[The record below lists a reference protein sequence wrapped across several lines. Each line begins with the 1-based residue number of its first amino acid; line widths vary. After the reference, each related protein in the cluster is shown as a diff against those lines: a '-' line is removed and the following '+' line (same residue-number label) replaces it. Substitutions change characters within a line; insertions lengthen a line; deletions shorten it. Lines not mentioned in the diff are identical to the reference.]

1 MIPVSA
7 VIPIWAGPFGGGPV
21 PPQPV
26 TAPNTLPPTAQPSAL
41 LATLRT
47 DGEGQVVWGSLDSQT
62 TNTSVWSFVRYQIS
76 PDENTITSRGL
87 IVDTEMGVLPEDNPN
102 YEWFQGA
109 SFGQSRLYSVGPATF
124 LGLKSTVGSADLFYA
139 FYYQRIE
146 PFLQYQS
153 IFDLDARY
161 LVDYGTQGSGDAR
174 IAIQD
179 TTRYIEVA
187 NLLYVE
193 PSAYVLRRI
202 ISNPYL
208 SYAGLYEP
216 TDQLNGQWAKS
227 GFITGTAYE
236 RVLTTSTP
244 NASVRGYYEGTLDAY
259 NTLLTGTVTTGA
271 LPASTLQGVGT
282 KFLQEVAVGDFIKTE
297 DGRTFT
303 ITNVASSQEEI
314 SVAPALTASYTGV
327 LYRSPYPDTGSRVT
341 EVKLK
346 VFSTGNSVTAPDTGI
361 YFTAKA
367 NGRIYTVYLRYQA
380 GLPIIQLQQNGP
392 ASAVLLSVPFNWA
405 DQAFHYYMLWAD
417 AAGNNVSLLVDD
429 TLLGNVPL
437 NNFSASATHAD
448 FRFGHNNGTSVV
460 GWETLSHVWTP
471 PASARRTLGVWL
483 GGDRTDIDNWQI
495 PRTDNP
501 LGALPA
507 VPNSEANGADIVQ
520 MDWTNPI
527 EVRVH
532 RDPTFG
538 VSIYRPDLANP
549 PWYVAGDF
557 NSEYT
562 NPTQAWI
569 NVDET
574 RLPMQTGEAFGSVA
588 FGAIDPLS
596 VSHQSWDYVRYRTY
610 QWPDQDFRSPQHHVL
625 NYANQLGSTELFGQT
640 EPESV
645 VVESLDNRTVSLI
658 PTNFYAQS
666 IVRVID
672 GQNLISAT
680 QWTFNPETQT
690 VTLGVD
696 ANGFPVTFSSD
707 HAAITL
713 VFVAGTPV
721 TQTYLE
727 SVPWSK
733 TATLLN
739 EGTPPFV
746 YQQAQAITRNVVAG
760 AVLFDPT
767 IPTEFI
773 DNTPYDTL
781 EFLSPF
787 SVVPDLS
794 TTALPPFYLP
804 PPAVPNTAAQVPA
817 AYQTV
822 DVYEVDNGAQQNLIA
837 ICDDGPFTL
846 DFSASTGP
854 NTVVIGPQFN
864 EYAAPHP
871 LDAEWEQAGLFPAGP
886 TSTAGVLR
894 LSGGTSIFDIATS
907 SASNPAIITTTN
919 DHGFHV
925 GSNVL
930 VYGHSTAGVN
940 GLWTVIGVP
949 APNQFAI
956 GYNNA
961 AAGTGG
967 QASVGHQND
976 VSTTTMWQVGGTL
989 GPAGHFV
996 LAPSAIGQQVII
1008 GLNGVPIFP

>member
-1 MIPVSA
+1 MNPTT
-7 VIPIWAGPFGGGPV
+7 PII
-21 PPQPV
+21 
-26 TAPNTLPPTAQPSAL
+26 
-41 LATLRT
+41 LRT

-62 TNTSVWSFVRYQIS
+62 ANTSVWSFVRYQIS
-76 PDENTITSRGL
+76 PDQNTLTSRGF

-109 SFGQSRLYSVGPATF
+109 SFGQARLYTAAGPVTF
-124 LGLKSTVGSADLFYA
+124 LGLKSTVGSPDLYYS

-146 PFLQYQS
+146 PFLQYQA

-187 NLLYVE
+187 TLLYVE
-193 PSAYVLRRI
+193 PSNYVLRRL

-208 SYAGLYEP
+208 SFAGLYEP
-216 TDQLNGQWAKS
+216 TAQLNGQWTKT
-227 GFITGTAYE
+227 GFLTGTPYE
-236 RVLTTSTP
+236 RVLTTSMI
-244 NASVRGYYEGTLDAY
+244 NAGARGYYEGTLDAY
-259 NTLLTGTVTTGA
+259 NTLLTGTVTTPTA
-271 LPASTLQGVGT
+271 LPTNTLLGTNT
-282 KFLQEVAVGDFIKTE
+282 KFLQELAAGDFVKTE

-303 ITNVASSQEEI
+303 VTNVAASQEEI
-314 SVAPALTASYTGV
+314 NVAPVLSASYTGP
-327 LYRSPYPDTGSRVT
+327 LYRTPYPDTNSRIT

-346 VFSTGNSVTAPDTGI
+346 VVSTGNPATTPDVGI
-361 YFTAKA
+361 YFTGKA
-367 NGRIYTVYLRYQA
+367 NGRIYTVYLLYVA
-380 GLPIIQLQQNGP
+380 GVPTVQLRQNGP
-392 ASAVLLSVPFNWA
+392 ASAVLLSAAFNWA
-405 DQAFHYYMLWAD
+405 DDNFHYYMVWAD
-417 AAGNNVSLLVDD
+417 AAGDNVSLLLDD
-429 TLLGNVPL
+429 TVVGNVPL
-437 NNFSASATHAD
+437 SNFTANATHKD
-448 FRFGHNNGTSVV
+448 IRFGHNNGTSVAS
-460 GWETLSHVWTP
+460 WETISHVWTP

-483 GGDRTDIDNWQI
+483 GGERTDIDNWQI

-501 LGALPA
+501 LGSLPA
-507 VPNSEANGADIVQ
+507 VPNSEVAGGSIVQ

-549 PWYVAGDF
+549 PWYVAGSF

-574 RLPMQTGEAFGSVA
+574 RLPMQSGEAFGSVA
-588 FGAIDPLS
+588 FGAIDPMS
-596 VSHQSWDYVRYRTY
+596 VTHQSWDYVRYRIY

-625 NYANQLGSTELFGQT
+625 NYANQIGSTELFDQT
-640 EPESV
+640 EPETV

-672 GQNLISAT
+672 GTTLISAT

-690 VTLGVD
+690 VTLGYD
-696 ANGFPVTFSSD
+696 SNGFPVTFSD
-707 HAAITL
+707 AHAAITL
-713 VFVAGTPV
+713 VFVPGTPV

-727 SVPWSK
+727 SVPWEK
-733 TATLLN
+733 TVTLLN

-746 YQQAQAITRNVVAG
+746 YQQAQNITRTVVAG
-760 AVLFDPT
+760 AVLFDG
-767 IPTEFI
+767 PTEFI

-781 EFLSPF
+781 EFTSPF
-787 SVVPDLS
+787 GVVPDLG
-794 TTALPPFYLP
+794 TTALPPYYLP
-804 PPAVPNTAAQVPA
+804 PPAVPNTAAQVSPV
-817 AYQTV
+817 YQTV

-846 DFSASTGP
+846 DFSAETGP
-854 NTVVIGPQFN
+854 NTVIIGPQFN

-871 LDAEWEQAGLFPAGP
+871 LDALWEQGGLFPAGP
-886 TSTAGVLR
+886 TSTTGLFR
-894 LSGGTSIFDIATS
+894 LSGGTSIFDIIGS
-907 SASNPAIITTTN
+907 SVSNPTIITTASN
-919 DHGFHV
+919 HSFHV

-930 VYGHSTAGVN
+930 IDGHSTAGVN
-940 GLWTVIGVP
+940 GLWTVVGVP

-961 AAGTGG
+961 AAGAGG

-976 VSTTTMWQVGGTL
+976 LLSMTTTMWQVGGTL
-989 GPAGHFV
+989 GPAGRFV
-996 LAPSAIGQQVII
+996 LLPSAIGQQVIV